1 MSLKMKSGKMK
12 SGIFAVSVASFALLA
27 VACSPEVGST
37 EWCEDMKGKDKGQW
51 TAEDAKTFA
60 KSCLL

>member
-1 MSLKMKSGKMK
+1 MTLKIKSGVV
-12 SGIFAVSVASFALLA
+12 AVSVVSLTLLLA
-27 VACSPEVGST
+27 ACSPEVGSA

-51 TAEDAKTFA
+51 TAEEATTFA

>member
-1 MSLKMKSGKMK
+1 MKLMSPKIK
-12 SGIFAVSVASFALLA
+12 SGIIAISVASFTLLLA
-27 VACSPEVGST
+27 ACSPEVGSA

-51 TAEDAKTFA
+51 TAEEATAFA